1 VFNRFISIVLFI
13 TLVFQCL
20 CSLGVLA
27 WFQAN
32 RSYIIAELCEN
43 RDKPAMHCNGQCVLM
58 KKLKKLEDQQD
69 KEHASNINKV
79 EVTIVI
85 PTMLVLPELIK
96 IVLKNTIPPYN
107 KSYSYLFSNCPFLP
121 PKLNCIG
128 F

>member
-1 VFNRFISIVLFI
+1 MFNRFISIVLFI

-32 RSYIIAELCEN
+32 QSYIIAELCEN

-69 KEHASNINKV
+69 KEHTSNFNKV
-79 EVTIVI
+79 EVAIVI

-96 IVLKNTIPPYN
+96 ITFKNTIPPYN
-107 KSYSYLFSNCPFLP
+107 KSYSYLFSNRPFLP

-128 F
+128 L

>member
-1 VFNRFISIVLFI
+1 MFNRFISIVLFI

-32 RSYIIAELCEN
+32 QSYIIAELCEN

-58 KKLKKLEDQQD
+58 KKLKKLDDQQD
-69 KEHASNINKV
+69 KEHTSNINKV
-79 EVTIVI
+79 EVAIVI

-107 KSYSYLFSNCPFLP
+107 KFYSYLFSNCPFLP
-121 PKLNCIG
+121 PKLNCTG